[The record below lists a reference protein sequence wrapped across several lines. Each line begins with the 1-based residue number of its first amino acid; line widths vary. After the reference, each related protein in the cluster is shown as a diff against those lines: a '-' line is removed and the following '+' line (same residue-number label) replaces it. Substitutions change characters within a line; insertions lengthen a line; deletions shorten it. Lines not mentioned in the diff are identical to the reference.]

1 MEIVDCL
8 LDSGAHTEIK
18 NDDGDTALMLA
29 VRSEHAAVV
38 DALCKRGCDLH
49 AQGFDN
55 IDPLDYAKN
64 KKNLYL
70 SDVLLKHDAVSR
82 QNSQSSTHSGSQQ
95 QQHHRSSAFSD
106 RNNSILELDEEEES
120 GTKSN
125 NRPSVTNEGILNTLA
140 EMSSNNEVFHQ
151 NASQTT
157 EKQ

>member
-1 MEIVDCL
+1 MDCL
-8 LDSGAHTEIK
+8 LDAGAHTEIK

-29 VRSEHAAVV
+29 VRSEHPAVV
-38 DALCKRGCDLH
+38 DALGKRGCDLH

-82 QNSQSSTHSGSQQ
+82 QNSQSSTHSSSGGQHP
-95 QQHHRSSAFSD
+95 HHRSSTFSD
-106 RNNSILELDEEEES
+106 RNNSILEQDEEEES
-120 GTKSN
+120 GSSN
-125 NRPSVTNEGILNTLA
+125 NRPSVTNETILNTLA

-151 NASQTT
+151 NASQTST
-157 EKQ
+157 EN